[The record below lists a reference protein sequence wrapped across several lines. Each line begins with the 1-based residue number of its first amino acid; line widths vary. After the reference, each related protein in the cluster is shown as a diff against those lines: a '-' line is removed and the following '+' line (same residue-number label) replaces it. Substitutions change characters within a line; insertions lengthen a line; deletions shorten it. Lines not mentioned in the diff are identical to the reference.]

1 MNCNNKNGLVGF
13 CICCVKGVQFK
24 NFFQKWSDFEE
35 FGNGGTKKNATW
47 CQATDCLAL
56 FSFQLRFIQCCAE

>member
-35 FGNGGTKKNATW
+35 FGNGGTKKMQRGVKQPIAWLCSLSN
-47 CQATDCLAL
+47 
-56 FSFQLRFIQCCAE
+56 